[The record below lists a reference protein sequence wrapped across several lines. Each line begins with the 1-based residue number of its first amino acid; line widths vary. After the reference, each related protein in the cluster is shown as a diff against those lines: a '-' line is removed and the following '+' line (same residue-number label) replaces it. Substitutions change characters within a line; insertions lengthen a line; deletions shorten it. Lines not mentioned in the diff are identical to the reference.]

1 MPHAPIPFIR
11 AQTQITAPPLV
22 PEISLHLAT
31 EVTPLWQMTEGR
43 LKEGDLPPPFW
54 AFAWPGGQGMSRY
67 ILDNP
72 ELVRGKRVVDFA
84 AGCGIAAIA
93 AMKVGAKSAL
103 AVDIDQLALEAIK
116 LNAENNQV
124 KVEISAGI
132 DLLKPYVKADVILA
146 GDICYQQDMSA
157 TLTRW
162 LRLCVERGVLVLV
175 ADPGRAYVPRE
186 GMVKV
191 ASHDV
196 PTSLDLEDSEM
207 RTVTVWRMAEVID
220 VIEED

>member
-1 MPHAPIPFIR
+1 MPLDPITFIR
-11 AQTQITAPPLV
+11 TQTQVLPPSLV
-22 PEISLHLAT
+22 PEILLHLAT
-31 EVTPLWQMTEGR
+31 EVTPLWQMTEAR

-93 AMKVGAKSAL
+93 AMKAGAKSVL
-103 AVDIDQLALEAIK
+103 AVDIDRLALEAIK

-124 KVEISAGI
+124 VVAVSEGI
-132 DLLKPYVKADVILA
+132 DLTKPYTKADVIFA
-146 GDICYQQDMSA
+146 GDICYQQAMST

-162 LRLCVERGVLVLV
+162 LRLCVERGTLVLI

-196 PTSLDLEDSEM
+196 PTSLDLEDQEM
-207 RTVTVWRMAEVID
+207 RTVTVWRLENVGDEV
-220 VIEED
+220 ED

>member
-1 MPHAPIPFIR
+1 MTFDPSTFIR
-11 AQTQITAPPLV
+11 TQTQVLPSPLV
-22 PEISLHLAT
+22 PEIVLHLAT
-31 EVTPLWQMTEGR
+31 EVTPLWQMTEER
-43 LKEGDLPPPFW
+43 LRQGDLPPPFW
-54 AFAWPGGQGMSRY
+54 AFAWPGGQGVARY

-93 AMKVGAKSAL
+93 AMQAGAKSAL

-124 KVEISAGI
+124 DVSISEGI
-132 DLLKPYVKADVILA
+132 DLTKPYAKADVIFA
-146 GDICYQQDMSA
+146 GDICYQQAMST

-162 LRLCVERGVLVLV
+162 LRLCVERGTLVII
-175 ADPGRAYVPRE
+175 ADPGRAYVPQQ

-191 ASHDV
+191 ASHNV
-196 PTSLDLEDSEM
+196 PTSLDLEDTEM
-207 RTVTVWRMAEVID
+207 RTVTVWRMEKVVD
-220 VIEED
+220 EEEA